1 MEKYTPSR
9 KRFCADPT
17 IEREASE
24 EEEEEEEVQ
33 FITAH
38 LNPDAVIWSADT
50 DSIPLSSGKFHVG
63 WTLDGHQA
71 AEEEHP
77 KETMFL
83 IENRVENK
91 NIDLQSLQKDVS
103 NLYN

>member
-1 MEKYTPSR
+1 MEKWYPSP

-24 EEEEEEEVQ
+24 EEDEDEEVQ
-33 FITAH
+33 YITAH
-38 LNPDAVIWSADT
+38 LDPDAVIWSADT
-50 DSIPLSSGKFHVG
+50 DSIPLSCGKFHVG

-83 IENRVENK
+83 IENRVETK
-91 NIDLQSLQKDVS
+91 NIDKQSLQNDVS
-103 NLYN
+103 KLQN